1 MKNPS
6 KYIRPL
12 AAMLVLGCATSA
24 SAELQIHQLGT
35 DNTLVR
41 VKGDSERYLIIP
53 VQESMPDAKIEVL
66 VDGKVEH
73 TFYVRLADSNID
85 YTVPFDLSPY
95 MAKGNVLLNIV
106 SEVDRTHSRSASEFI
121 CWDEVKTAD
130 SFDTSNIEKYR
141 PAFHHTPLY
150 GWMNDP
156 NGMFY
161 KDGRWHLYYQRNP
174 YGSKWQ
180 NMTWGHSSSTDLVNW
195 EHHEDALRPDGLGS
209 IFSGSSVVDRDNTAG
224 FGENAVVA
232 IYTSAGRNQV
242 QSLAYSTDNGLTF
255 SKFDGNPII
264 PNQREARDPNMF
276 WHAPSGQWVMI
287 LSDALE
293 QQMQIYTSSNLKDWT
308 YQSSFG
314 KGYGSQFG
322 VWECPDLMEIP
333 VEGTNKTKWV
343 LVCNINPG
351 GPFGGSATQYFVG
364 DFDGK
369 KFTTKTPSH
378 MAKWMDYGKD
388 HYATVSWSNAPEG
401 RHTVIGW
408 MSNWQYANEVP
419 TIQFRSANTLPRDLG
434 LFKGADGEYYLSVK
448 PSPEVNA
455 LRGDASSY
463 PAVNVGTD
471 SVSYKLPT
479 ANDGICEIVIDY
491 SAKGCSDLEFTLSN
505 EKGEKTVMKLDVDKG
520 EFSMDRTESG
530 LTKFSRHFPAVTVAP
545 THNKKAQGS
554 LRIFIDRSSIEAF
567 DGAGRFAMT
576 NLVFPENPYTDLTV
590 SARGGRAKLGGVT
603 IYSITPNNQQ

>member
-1 MKNPS
+1 MKNIS
-6 KYIRPL
+6 RHIRPF
-12 AAMLVLGCATSA
+12 AAAIALGSA
-24 SAELQIHQLGT
+24 SMASAALQVHQLGS

-41 VKGDSERYLIIP
+41 ITGDNERLLIIP

-66 VDGKVEH
+66 VDGKVED

-85 YTVPFDLSPY
+85 YTVPFDLAPY
-95 MAKGNVLLNIV
+95 LAKGEVLLNIV

-121 CWDEVKTAD
+121 CWDEMKTAGNFD
-130 SFDTSNIEKYR
+130 SSNTEKYR

-180 NMTWGHSSSTDLVNW
+180 NMTWGHSSTADLVNW
-195 EHHEDALRPDGLGS
+195 EHHDDALRPDGLGS
-209 IFSGSSVVDRDNTAG
+209 IFSGSSVVDKNNTAG
-224 FGENAVVA
+224 FGNDAVVA
-232 IYTSAGRNQV
+232 IYTSAGKSQI
-242 QSLAYSTDNGLTF
+242 QSLAYSHDNGSTF
-255 SKFDGNPII
+255 TKFKGNPII

-276 WHAPSGQWVMI
+276 WHEPSQQWIMV
-287 LSDALE
+287 LADALE
-293 QQMQIYTSSNLKDWT
+293 QQMQIYTSPDLKEWT

-322 VWECPDLMEIP
+322 VWECPDLMEIE
-333 VEGTNKTKWV
+333 VEGTKQKKWV

-378 MAKWMDYGKD
+378 VAKWMDYGKD

-408 MSNWQYANEVP
+408 MSNWDYANEVP
-419 TIQFRSANTLPRDLG
+419 TMQFRSANTLPRDLG
-434 LFKGADGEYYLSVK
+434 LFKDADGEYYLSVR
-448 PSPEVNA
+448 PSAEVET
-455 LRGDASSY
+455 LRGEESTF
-463 PAVNVGTD
+463 PAANVGAEAI
-471 SVSYKLPT
+471 SYKLPA

-491 SAKGCSDLEFTLSN
+491 SAKNCKDLEFTLSN
-505 EKGEKTVMKLDVDKG
+505 EKGEKVVMKFDVEKC
-520 EFSMDRTESG
+520 EFSMDRTASG
-530 LTKFSRHFPAVTVAP
+530 LTNFSRKFPAVTTAP
-545 THNKKAQGS
+545 THNKKAQGT
-554 LRIFIDRSSIEAF
+554 LRIFIDRCSVEAF
-567 DGAGRFAMT
+567 DGNGRFAMT
-576 NLVFPENPYTDLTV
+576 NLVFPENPYTDLIV
-590 SARGGRAKLGGVT
+590 SAQGGRAKLNNVT
-603 IYSITPNNQQ
+603 IYSLNATN